1 MLSIRKIALLGLPL
15 VAFAGTAS
23 VAHAD
28 PCLSLSGCLQQGAES
43 QVDSAK
49 DSVKNAGSQFTSGVR
64 DQAKQRWNSATEAER
79 EKLLAKG
86 GALTSSGANAT
97 EKLNNAEKTV
107 KDRWNN
113 ASTAERQKILAQRDK
128 LTGAAT
134 AATAAGGVSS
144 AEQNVKDRWNNASQS
159 TKDAWKS
166 KKDRLKSDVN
176 NATTLPSIP
185 SL

>member
-15 VAFAGTAS
+15 VAFAGAAS

-28 PCLSLSGCLQQGAES
+28 PCLSLSGCLQQGAEN
-43 QVDSAK
+43 QVNSAK

-64 DQAKQRWNSATEAER
+64 DQAKQRWNNATEAER

-86 GALTSSGANAT
+86 GALTSTGANAT

-134 AATAAGGVSS
+134 AATGSVSS

-159 TKDAWKS
+159 TKNAWKS

>member
-28 PCLSLSGCLQQGAES
+28 PCLSLTGCLQQDAKN
-43 QVDSAK
+43 QLDSAK
-49 DSVKNAGSQFTSGVR
+49 DSVKNTGSQLTSGVR
-64 DQAKQRWNSATEAER
+64 DQAKQRWNNATEAER

-86 GALTSSGANAT
+86 GALTSQGANAT

-128 LTGAAT
+128 LTNAT
-134 AATAAGGVSS
+134 NGVT
-144 AEQNVKDRWNNASQS
+144 NVEKNAKDRWSNASQS
-159 TKDAWKS
+159 TKNAWKS
-166 KKDRLKSDVN
+166 QKDRVKSDVKD
-176 NATTLPSIP
+176 ATTLPSLP

>member
-15 VAFAGTAS
+15 VAFAGAAS

-28 PCLSLSGCLQQGAES
+28 PCLSLSGCIQQDVS
-43 QVDSAK
+43 NQVSSAK
-49 DSVKNAGSQFTSGVR
+49 DSAKNSGNQLVNGVR
-64 DQAKQRWNSATEAER
+64 DQAKQRWNNATEAER

-86 GALTSSGANAT
+86 GALTSTGANAT

-128 LTGAAT
+128 LTN
-134 AATAAGGVSS
+134 AGSN
-144 AEQNVKDRWNNASQS
+144 AEKNVQDRV
-159 TKDAWKS
+159 
-166 KKDRLKSDVN
+166 KK
-176 NATTLPSIP
+176 ATTLPSIP
-185 SL
+185 SLPSL

>member
-15 VAFAGTAS
+15 FAFAGTAS

-28 PCLSLSGCLQQGAES
+28 PCLSLSGCVQQGVNNQVES
-43 QVDSAK
+43 A
-49 DSVKNAGSQFTSGVR
+49 KNAGNQFTSGVR

-86 GALTSSGANAT
+86 GALTSKGANAT

-113 ASTAERQKILAQRDK
+113 ASTTEQQKILAQRDK
-128 LTGAAT
+128 LTNT
-134 AATAAGGVSS
+134 
-144 AEQNVKDRWNNASQS
+144 EKNVKNRWNNASDS
-159 TKDAWKS
+159 TKNAWKS
-166 KKDRLKSDVN
+166 KKDQLKSDVN
-176 NATTLPSIP
+176 NATTLPSLP
-185 SL
+185 PL

>member
-15 VAFAGTAS
+15 FAFAGTAS

-28 PCLSLSGCLQQGAES
+28 PCLSLSGCVQQGVNNQVES
-43 QVDSAK
+43 A
-49 DSVKNAGSQFTSGVR
+49 KNAGNQFTSGVR

-86 GALTSSGANAT
+86 GALTSKGANAT

-107 KDRWNN
+107 KERWNN
-113 ASTAERQKILAQRDK
+113 ASATERQKILAQRDK
-128 LTGAAT
+128 LTNAT
-134 AATAAGGVSS
+134 NNVTN
-144 AEQNVKDRWNNASQS
+144 AEKNVKDRWNNASES
-159 TKDAWKS
+159 TKNAWKS
-166 KKDRLKSDVN
+166 KKDQLKSDVN